1 MKLLFT
7 DLDGTLLNNN
17 SQVSPGSKAFL
28 ERFLADGNKLLLSS
42 GRPLPSVQEVLRT
55 SGLPSAGVLLICN
68 NGTLVYDCDSDRN
81 IMEKRLPLSSV
92 AYLQEQ
98 ARIHGV
104 HVQTYTDEA
113 VICEKEDD
121 EIRYY
126 RRKIHVPL
134 ILTDD
139 FVSVLPKEPFK
150 MLAASLTDHEKLVRF
165 SKSLAPWAKGRIQA
179 IFSNDK
185 YLELFREDAGKE
197 NAVRFVCDY
206 FNIPLK
212 DAYAAGDAENDIS
225 MLEIAGTGIAMK
237 NATDEVK
244 KAADV
249 ITELDNDNDG
259 LVHMLEK
266 LLAQG

>member
-7 DLDGTLLNNN
+7 DLDGTLLNNR
-17 SQVSPGSKAFL
+17 SEVSAGSRAFL
-28 ERFLADGNKLLLSS
+28 ERFLADGNKFLLSS
-42 GRPLPSVQEVLRT
+42 GRPLPSVQEVLRL

-68 NGTLVYDCDSDRN
+68 NGTLVYDCDSKRN
-81 IMEKRLPLSSV
+81 IMEKRLPFSSV

-98 ARIHGV
+98 ARLHHV
-104 HVQTYTDEA
+104 HIQTYTDDS
-113 VICEKEDD
+113 VICEEEDD

-134 ILTDD
+134 ILTQD

-165 SKSLAPWAKGRIQA
+165 SEALAPWAEGKG
-179 IFSNDK
+179 
-185 YLELFREDAGKE
+185 

-206 FNIPLK
+206 FHVPLT

-225 MLEIAGTGIAMK
+225 MLEAAGTGIAMA
-237 NATDEVK
+237 NATEQVK
-244 KAADV
+244 KSADV
-249 ITELDNDNDG
+249 ITEVDNDNDG
-259 LVHMLEK
+259 LVLMLEK
-266 LLAQG
+266 LLA

>member
-7 DLDGTLLNNN
+7 DLDGTLLNNR
-17 SQVSPGSKAFL
+17 SEVSAGSRAFL
-28 ERFLADGNKLLLSS
+28 ERFLADGNKFLLSS
-42 GRPLPSVQEVLRT
+42 GRPLPSVQEVLRL

-68 NGTLVYDCDSDRN
+68 NGTLVYDCDSKRN
-81 IMEKRLPLSSV
+81 IMEKRLPFSSV

-98 ARIHGV
+98 ARLHHV
-104 HVQTYTDEA
+104 HIQTYTDDS
-113 VICEKEDD
+113 VICEEEDD

-134 ILTDD
+134 ILTRD

-165 SKSLAPWAKGRIQA
+165 SEVLAPWAEGKIQA
-179 IFSNDK
+179 IFSNEK
-185 YLELFREDAGKE
+185 YLELFREDAGKG

-206 FNIPLK
+206 FHVPLT

-225 MLEIAGTGIAMK
+225 MLEAAGTGIAMA
-237 NATDEVK
+237 NATEQVK
-244 KAADV
+244 KSADV
-249 ITELDNDNDG
+249 ITEVDNDNDG
-259 LVHMLEK
+259 LVLMLKK

>member
-7 DLDGTLLNNN
+7 DLDGTLLNNS
-17 SQVSPGSKAFL
+17 SQVSPTSKAFL
-28 ERFLADGNKLLLSS
+28 EQFLKDGNKLLLSS
-42 GRPLPSVQEVLRT
+42 GRPLPSVQEVLRG
-55 SGLPSAGVLLICN
+55 SGLPTAGVLLICN

-81 IMEKRLPLSSV
+81 IMEKRLPFSSV

-98 ARIHGV
+98 ARIHDV
-104 HVQTYTDEA
+104 HVQTYTDDA
-113 VICEKEDD
+113 VVCEKEDD

-139 FVSVLPKEPFK
+139 FVSALPKEPFK

-165 SKSLAPWAKGRIQA
+165 SKALAPWSEGRIQA
-179 IFSNDK
+179 IFSNEK
-185 YLELFREDAGKE
+185 YLELFREDAGKG

-206 FNIPLK
+206 FHVPLT

-225 MLEIAGTGIAMK
+225 MLEAAGCGIAMQ

-244 KAADV
+244 KTADV

-259 LVHMLEK
+259 LVHTLEK
-266 LLAQG
+266 LLTQG